1 MPPRL
6 HPSIITVVL
15 SASAIFILSKSAEA
29 QLPQYRCNPNNAG
42 DGWICE
48 SNNLRQPVVSPENS
62 GLYYEDN
69 ESTLEA
75 SPQEFGSNAR
85 SADLEMEVNTTLDHT
100 LISTSSNSVNQ
111 ERSSSEIIPDAAYE
125 KPEFRRAGAGSPITS
140 NYYLDW
146 VPRAELPEDQ
156 RRGLASNCCGK
167 YIDPSADLSRIE
179 NDPIDSETSFLT
191 DSGLSQIDQNIIT
204 IDGKVLLQQG
214 YRTIA
219 NDKDTTIDR
228 DGNTILLNGNVEFR
242 EPGLLLL
249 GSSAL
254 IDNSESINRVGNA
267 QYVLHNYSAHGSANS
282 IVYEADSGLVTIE
295 NGEFSRCEPE
305 NNFWKLR
312 ADNIT
317 LDQQENRGYAKNVSL
332 SLVGIPVFYYPGTLP
347 FPLGDESISGFLA
360 PTTGSTRSGGFDFE
374 LPYYFSFASNFDAT
388 FSPRTISDRG
398 TLIGLETRYLAD
410 WSMNTLNLSSL
421 SDDKLY
427 DSKTAN
433 ILGTD
438 SPPTA
443 DRWFVG
449 FEHFGSLGRN
459 WTTFVDYNA
468 TSDTDYFYDLGSRGL
483 NLSSRTHLNRQA
495 KIDFNSD
502 YLRAGVNVQ
511 RIDIIDP
518 LFATSNVNKPF
529 DRLPQFHFISESNFW
544 NNFKIGIKG
553 EISSFDRDLQE
564 SLLSSAEII
573 NGALVNGERINLE
586 PEITWS
592 IENPGW
598 FARAKARYKHVEYKL
613 QNKAALTSEDP
624 HLGISTYSFDSGFIL
639 EKDLNR
645 PGDNGW
651 RQTLEPRLYYLYS
664 GYEDQSTL
672 PLFDTSELNFS
683 FNQLFRDER
692 FVGGDRVG
700 DANQAAFAITSRIL
714 DPEGKEK
721 ARLSVGQLRYFEDRK
736 VTMSN
741 LLQPWLSRYS
751 NVATKSAIAGELAFN
766 LGNNW
771 RINSDIQWNEDK
783 QRLDEGVVQVR
794 YHRDS
799 DHLFNIAYRLRNL
812 STRSDFY
819 LPQGIDPRIKQTDL
833 SAVWP
838 IGQNWRLLGRL
849 NYDHSNSRN
858 LESFAGIEWSNCC
871 TTIRL
876 IGREWVDEDE
886 LFLPNIE
893 PDRGIFVQLT
903 LNGFGNLTG
912 GGVSSLL
919 SDGIWGFRENDYR
932 P

>member
-1 MPPRL
+1 MPTRL

-15 SASAIFILSKSAEA
+15 SASTLFILSKSAEA
-29 QLPQYRCNPNNAG
+29 QLPQYRCAPNNAG

-48 SNNLRQPVVSPENS
+48 SNDVSQSEISPENS
-62 GLYYEDN
+62 GLYYEAN
-69 ESTLEA
+69 ESALETA
-75 SPQEFGSNAR
+75 SQELESNSVSHDPQTKA
-85 SADLEMEVNTTLDHT
+85 NTILNQPPPS
-100 LISTSSNSVNQ
+100 ISSNSVNQ
-111 ERSSSEIIPDAAYE
+111 ERASSEIIPDATDE
-125 KPEFRRAGAGSPITS
+125 KPEFGRGGAPSPIAS

-146 VPRAELPEDQ
+146 VPRGELPEGQLSD
-156 RRGLASNCCGK
+156 LPNNCCGK
-167 YIDPSADLSRIE
+167 YIDPLAHLSMLE
-179 NDPIDSETSFLT
+179 DDPLNSETSFLT
-191 DSGLSQIDQNIIT
+191 DSGLSQIDQNLIT

-219 NDKDTTIDR
+219 NDRDTTIDR

-254 IDNSESINRVGNA
+254 IDNSESINRIGNA
-267 QYVLHNYSAHGSANS
+267 KYVLHNYSAHGSANT
-282 IVYEADSGLVTIE
+282 IAYESDSGLVTIE

-317 LDQQENRGYAKNVSL
+317 LYQQENRGYAKNVSL

-374 LPYYFSFASNFDAT
+374 LPYYFSFAPNFDAT
-388 FSPRTISDRG
+388 LSPRTISDRG

-443 DRWFVG
+443 NRWFIG

-468 TSDTDYFYDLGSRGL
+468 TSDNDYFYDLGSRGL
-483 NLSSRTHLNRQA
+483 NLSSRTHLNRQGR
-495 KIDFNSD
+495 IDFNSD
-502 YLRAGVNVQ
+502 YLSAGVNVQ

-518 LFATSNVNKPF
+518 LFASTNVNKPF
-529 DRLPQFHFISESNFW
+529 DRLPQLHFKSESSFW

-586 PEITWS
+586 PEINWS

-613 QNKAALTSEDP
+613 QNKAALTSENPD
-624 HLGISTYSFDSGFIL
+624 LGISTYSFDSGLIF

-645 PGDNGW
+645 PGDNRW

-714 DPEGKEK
+714 DPEGKER
-721 ARLSVGQLRYFEDRK
+721 ARLSVGQLRYFEDRR

-751 NVATKSAIAGELAFN
+751 NVATKSAIAGEMAFN

-783 QRLDEGVVQVR
+783 QRLDEGVFQVR